1 MSGHQMSV
9 FQILGT
15 LDNLFFELTSDIS
28 LAFAAACKIFILVKI
43 MITTVP
49 WVLYI
54 LKQASEFSIIFPAK
68 LLTFVVFSVYLL
80 F

>member
-28 LAFAAACKIFILVKI
+28 LTFAAACKIFILVKI